1 MNDGYCDCA
10 PTHHPTHTTP
20 PLRYM
25 FENMHLLTEFNID
38 PAVFKVF
45 IGKIRVG
52 YNLEPTYVA
61 GGVPP
66 PTTA

>member
-1 MNDGYCDCA
+1 
-10 PTHHPTHTTP
+10 
-20 PLRYM
+20 M